1 MYGYESWTIKKAECQ
16 RIDTFKLCCWRR
28 LLRVPWMV
36 RRSNQ
41 SILREI
47 HPEYSLE
54 GLVLKLQ
61 YFGHLMQR
69 ATHWKTLWCWE
80 RSKAGGEGDD
90 RGWSGW
96 MVSPTQWTWVWAS
109 SGGWWKTGKPGV
121 LQSIGWQEVDMNERL
136 NNNRSHKDIQQSPR
150 MRASWKEDLEK
161 PTKVWST
168 EVSLFVMMLSFGEGK
183 TSFYRD
189 LVAIVSDFIFCSKN
203 NGLLQNHCRQWLQS
217 WN

>member
-109 SGGWWKTGKPGV
+109 SGGWWKMGKPGV

-136 NNNRSHKDIQQSPR
+136 NNNRPHKDIQQSPR

-168 EVSLFVMMLSFGEGK
+168 EVSLFVMGCCPLGK
-183 TSFYRD
+183 E
-189 LVAIVSDFIFCSKN
+189 
-203 NGLLQNHCRQWLQS
+203 RQVFTEI
-217 WN
+217 